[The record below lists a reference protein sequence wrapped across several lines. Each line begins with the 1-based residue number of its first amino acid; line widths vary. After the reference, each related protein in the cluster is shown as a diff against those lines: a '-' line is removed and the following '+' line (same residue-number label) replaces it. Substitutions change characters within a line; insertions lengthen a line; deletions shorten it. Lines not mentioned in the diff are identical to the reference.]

1 MAVYE
6 VTIAAATAILGF
18 DMFRDEPWTV
28 SDEDRMITGLGV
40 TGSAAGGD
48 AAIDLLIGQ
57 VRAVRKFNQTTGF
70 PNMDNV
76 QPLDVGVPAGAKIS
90 APVVDAPATNPLN
103 VIIIIEE
110 I

>member
-6 VTIAAATAILGF
+6 VTIAAAVAVLGF

-28 SDEDRMITGLGV
+28 SDEDRAITGLGV
-40 TGSAAGGD
+40 TGSAAAGD
-48 AAIDLLIGQ
+48 SAIDLLVNLQ
-57 VRAVRKFNQTTGF
+57 RALRKYNQTTGF

-76 QPLDVGVPAGAKIS
+76 QPLSVYVPAGAKIS

-103 VIIIIEE
+103 LLILVEE
-110 I
+110 L